1 MKDGAVVGMGGFS
14 IVGIPENGVLAMI
27 EKKVR
32 NLCIVSNIAGI
43 GDWGIGLLLHQGQVS
58 EVNAT
63 YVGENPIF
71 EKTYLKGGIR
81 LNVIPQGTLA
91 ERCRN
96 TVGGIAASYVRAGV
110 GTYVESGGFTMRLGA
125 DGKSIVEVSRPRE
138 KRIFNGR
145 EYLME
150 ENIHIDYSMIK
161 AWKADKQGNLR
172 FRKTARNFN
181 PDMAGMADITIAE
194 AEEIVDELGPDEI
207 HCPGCF
213 VDRVYKAPIVYKKI
227 ERLKYR
233 EPPGTSKDKKATKE
247 ETKNIRRQKIAARAV
262 KELKDGM
269 YCNLGVGIPV
279 AVANTVMGKVS
290 VDLQGENGL
299 VGMGPYP
306 LKGQED
312 PDIINAGKETITE
325 AIGHSH
331 SCTSDAFGMMRGQ
344 HLHMTMLGSF
354 QVSENADIAN
364 WIIPGHKVKGMG
376 GAMDLVTCGSRVVV
390 VMEHTGPGGS
400 PKFLNKCTIPLT
412 GKHCVSVLITDMVIL
427 FYCRECLNIM
437 KRMDSF

>member
-138 KRIFNGR
+138 KRIFNGL

-181 PDMAGMADITIAE
+181 PDMAGMADITIY
-194 AEEIVDELGPDEI
+194 V
-207 HCPGCF
+207 H
-213 VDRVYKAPIVYKKI
+213 R
-227 ERLKYR
+227 
-233 EPPGTSKDKKATKE
+233 
-247 ETKNIRRQKIAARAV
+247 
-262 KELKDGM
+262 
-269 YCNLGVGIPV
+269 
-279 AVANTVMGKVS
+279 
-290 VDLQGENGL
+290 
-299 VGMGPYP
+299 
-306 LKGQED
+306 
-312 PDIINAGKETITE
+312 
-325 AIGHSH
+325 
-331 SCTSDAFGMMRGQ
+331 
-344 HLHMTMLGSF
+344 
-354 QVSENADIAN
+354 
-364 WIIPGHKVKGMG
+364 
-376 GAMDLVTCGSRVVV
+376 
-390 VMEHTGPGGS
+390 
-400 PKFLNKCTIPLT
+400 
-412 GKHCVSVLITDMVIL
+412 
-427 FYCRECLNIM
+427 
-437 KRMDSF
+437 